1 MWTRSRLKDAAKA
14 ALHRNYWKIVLVS
27 MVLMLLGCE
36 TGGLSFHKTVYNS
49 RTDTESY
56 ESGSLPTG
64 KRSVVT
70 VKKRADSDK
79 VTVETIDDGEFASKE
94 VEISFFEG
102 LIVGFVAVI
111 VFLIIFA
118 IVLAVILALDIFLIN
133 PFSVGGKRFM
143 VKSVEDV
150 AQVKEITY
158 GFDHSYKNIVKVMF
172 RTDLSIF
179 LWSLLLIVPGIIKM
193 YEYYMVPY
201 ILTEN
206 PDMDYR
212 AAMQMSRDMMEGNKW
227 KTFVL
232 GLSFILW
239 HMLGA
244 LTLGIVEILYVQPYR
259 NLTFAALYCQLRN
272 TRVMNHVEIP
282 VYGQNDRN
290 GYNGMNGAA
299 NGQYGTNGN
308 GNGQYGMNGQYGTNG
323 DGNGQQW

>member
-272 TRVMNHVEIP
+272 TRVMNRVEIP

-290 GYNGMNGAA
+290 GYNGMNEAA
-299 NGQYGTNGN
+299 NGQ
-308 GNGQYGMNGQYGTNG
+308 
-323 DGNGQQW
+323 QW